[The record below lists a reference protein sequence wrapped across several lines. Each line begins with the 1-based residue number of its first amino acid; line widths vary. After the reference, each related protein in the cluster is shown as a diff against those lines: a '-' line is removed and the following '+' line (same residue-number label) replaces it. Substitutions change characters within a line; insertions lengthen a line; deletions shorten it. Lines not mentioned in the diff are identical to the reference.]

1 MRLVELRFYLKLL
14 VSTEIRK
21 CHSDVVAK
29 CDNTLKPFAVIPV
42 EE

>member
-1 MRLVELRFYLKLL
+1 MRLLELRFYLKSL
-14 VSTEIRK
+14 VSTEMRK
-21 CHSDVVAK
+21 CHSVDRAE